1 MGMELRAL
9 SKNYAVR
16 ALDSEDIDRI
26 FELSCKNELYYQYHP
41 PFVTRESIIE
51 DMKALPPGKTYEDKY
66 YIGFFEGDVLVAM
79 MDLILGYPSDEIAFI
94 GLFMTNVQ
102 YQNKGVGSQVIREVC
117 DELKQLGYQKVRLGV
132 DKGNPQSHAFWK
144 KNGFSQIAET
154 QYHVMELAL

>member
-16 ALDSEDIDRI
+16 ALDSKDLAAIYA
-26 FELSCKNELYYQYHP
+26 LSCKNELYYQYHP

-79 MDLILGYPSDEIAFI
+79 MDLILGYPTDKIAFI
-94 GLFMTNVQ
+94 WPVYDQCAVPKQGRWLPGDPRGLRRVKTI
-102 YQNKGVGSQVIREVC
+102 GLSEGTPWGR
-117 DELKQLGYQKVRLGV
+117 
-132 DKGNPQSHAFWK
+132 
-144 KNGFSQIAET
+144 
-154 QYHVMELAL
+154 

>member
-16 ALDSEDIDRI
+16 ALDSKDLAAIYA
-26 FELSCKNELYYQYHP
+26 LNCKNELYYQYHP

-79 MDLILGYPSDEIAFI
+79 MDLIWGYPTDKIAFI

-102 YQNKGVGSQVIREVC
+102 YQ
-117 DELKQLGYQKVRLGV
+117 KQGRWLPGDPRGL
-132 DKGNPQSHAFWK
+132 
-144 KNGFSQIAET
+144 
-154 QYHVMELAL
+154 

>member
-16 ALDSEDIDRI
+16 ALDSKDLAAIYA
-26 FELSCKNELYYQYHP
+26 LSCKNELYYQSHP

-79 MDLILGYPSDEIAFI
+79 MDLILGYPTDEIAFI
-94 GLFMTNVQ
+94 GLFM
-102 YQNKGVGSQVIREVC
+102 
-117 DELKQLGYQKVRLGV
+117 KVRLGV